1 MDPKKVKAIQE
12 QQTPIIVKGVRSFLG
27 FTNFYQC
34 FIKHYLDMVQPL
46 TKLTHKDK
54 AFKWNN
60 KVEEAFQ
67 RLKRIFLLELALAQF
82 NYKKETRVK
91 TDLSSQCIGGTLLQ
105 PNANRLYI
113 LCVFFSQKLLST
125 KCNYKIYNKEILVII
140 HSLEEQDTELQSL
153 KEFKVYLDYKNLE
166 HFIIVQKLTE

>member
-1 MDPKKVKAIQE
+1 
-12 QQTPIIVKGVRSFLG
+12 
-27 FTNFYQC
+27 
-34 FIKHYLDMVQPL
+34 MVQPL
-46 TKLTHKDK
+46 TKLTYKDK

-67 RLKRIFLLELALAQF
+67 RLKRTFLLELVLAQF

-91 TDLSSQCIGGTLLQ
+91 IDLFSQCIGSTLLQ
-105 PNANRLYI
+105 PNTNRLYTLYI
-113 LCVFFSQKLLST
+113 FFSQKLSST

-140 HSLEEQDTELQSL
+140 KSLEEQNTELQSL

-166 HFIIVQKLTE
+166 YFITLQKLIEQQIRQALVLSQYNFYIVYIIGTNNS